1 MSCYFKVNIFGSLF
15 QYINSSSF
23 FYSHAVCIFYLVLRA
38 LDTLEDD
45 MTISIEKKVPLLHNF
60 HSYLYEPDWRFTE
73 SKEKHRQ
80 VLEDFP
86 TVWNYRS
93 LLPMVIL

>member
-1 MSCYFKVNIFGSLF
+1 
-15 QYINSSSF
+15 
-23 FYSHAVCIFYLVLRA
+23 
-38 LDTLEDD
+38 

-60 HSYLYEPDWRFTE
+60 HSYLYEPDWRFME

-86 TVWNYRS
+86 TVVELQISAYGYVYYWWYNVTS
-93 LLPMVIL
+93 LCTCREWLNKQLEGNII

>member
-1 MSCYFKVNIFGSLF
+1 M
-15 QYINSSSF
+15 
-23 FYSHAVCIFYLVLRA
+23 CIFYLVLRA

-45 MTISIEKKVPLLHNF
+45 MTISIERKVPLLHNF

-73 SKEKHRQ
+73 SKEKDRQ

-86 TVWNYRS
+86 TVVGLVGCSRVHDWWGGCQPACVPGCHCLVPK
-93 LLPMVIL
+93 LLLRLCGL